1 MYLTYSKMY
10 LTYIKKVECHSAHS
24 KCEICLHKGT
34 ETQSLECIHFFS
46 AVLFQLHVLNRPFA
60 GSRWV
65 AAFAPSA
72 VSMGL
77 SRPYLS

>member
-34 ETQSLECIHFFS
+34 ETQSLECIH
-46 AVLFQLHVLNRPFA
+46 VYTLCIYIYHIYMLDC
-60 GSRWV
+60 
-65 AAFAPSA
+65 
-72 VSMGL
+72 
-77 SRPYLS
+77 